1 MSFFSFLKLYQTQI
15 PNYARLSFKMV
26 ISVHH
31 QIIVYLLLQHYYHAL
46 LYCRVSNILHIFIC
60 VSNNADVM
68 TKLRLKFGKEVFDF
82 YGGIIN
88 ILGSSGKLFHL
99 WMKDN
104 WYLLHWVYEKIGV
117 SLSAIE
123 LNFSIRLGQR
133 YRNASLKS
141 KCRST
146 TRAKA
151 PTH

>member
-1 MSFFSFLKLYQTQI
+1 MQGFLSNWWLPFIIKLLYI
-15 PNYARLSFKMV
+15 CY
-26 ISVHH
+26 
-31 QIIVYLLLQHYYHAL
+31 YYHAL
-46 LYCRVSNILHIFIC
+46 LYCRVSYILRIFIC
-60 VSNNADVM
+60 VSNNVDVM
-68 TKLRLKFGKEVFDF
+68 TKLRLKFGKEVFYF

-88 ILGSSGKLFHL
+88 ILGSSGKSFHL

-104 WYLLHWVYEKIGV
+104 RYLLHWVYEKIGV

-146 TRAKA
+146 TRAKTS
-151 PTH
+151 TH